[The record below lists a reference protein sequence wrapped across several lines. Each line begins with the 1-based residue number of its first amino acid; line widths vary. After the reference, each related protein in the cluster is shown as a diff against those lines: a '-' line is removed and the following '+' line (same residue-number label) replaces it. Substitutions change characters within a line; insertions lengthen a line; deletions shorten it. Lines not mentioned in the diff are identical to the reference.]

1 MHPSIVA
8 RSYAETLL
16 TLAQRNGGLATADQY
31 LVALE
36 DVAALLASEPR
47 VRAFI
52 LTPRISADAK
62 KEALRAAFGGRVPEL
77 FLRFLL
83 VVVDKRRQSL
93 IPQIAVAFRETVDRL
108 MGRTRVDVTLAHVP
122 DAAEQE
128 AIRAALER
136 KLGISVVPRFAV
148 DPELIGG
155 IVVRLGDQV
164 MDGSLRRGVQEL
176 RRRMLRSTLPEPAAA
191 GV

>member
-8 RSYAETLL
+8 RNYAETLL
-16 TLAQRNGGLATADQY
+16 ALAERNGGLAVAEEY
-31 LVALE
+31 LAALE
-36 DVAALLASEPR
+36 EVTALIEREPR
-47 VRAFI
+47 IRSFV
-52 LTPRISADAK
+52 LTPRVDTESRK
-62 KEALRAAFGGRVPEL
+62 NALRAALSGRVPEL

-108 MGRTRVDVTLAHVP
+108 MGRVRVDVTVAQQP
-122 DAAEQE
+122 DAAEQ
-128 AIRAALER
+128 ALIRGTLER
-136 KLGISVVPRFAV
+136 KLGLAVLPRFTV

-164 MDGSLRRGVQEL
+164 LDGSVRRGMQEM
-176 RRRMLRSTLPEPAAA
+176 RRNMLRAPLPELAAAA
-191 GV
+191 G